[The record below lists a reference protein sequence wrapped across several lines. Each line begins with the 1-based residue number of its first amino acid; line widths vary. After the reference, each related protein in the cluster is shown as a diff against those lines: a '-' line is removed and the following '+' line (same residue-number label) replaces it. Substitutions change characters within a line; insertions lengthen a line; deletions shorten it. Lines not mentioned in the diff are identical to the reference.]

1 MPLRVSCY
9 EEEHDRIERHNKSKE
24 IMHTIGVPSTRRQSS
39 SKPDK
44 PRLQLAPRAL
54 AVSTLQL
61 TPRAAAAR
69 PARSRR
75 PDAAFHPARCCSSP
89 CALSL
94 SCRCSSTRALSP
106 SRSRSAPH
114 RSAAAVR
121 SRCPAATLHARR
133 WPQETD
139 EEHRSRTGQSR
150 QDRRQTK
157 GSKAANS
164 RTSTA
169 PAMADETEQSERG
182 SRLAETGR
190 GEAARS
196 PVEPLRRRDN
206 RRSSGRTPFP
216 SRRHDGEMK
225 QQERDFR
232 FQAVTLRLGP
242 ANQRHKANGRN
253 QSSILHPADR
263 KFMCQQTK
271 KYTCVV

>member
-9 EEEHDRIERHNKSKE
+9 EEEHDRIERQNKSKE
-24 IMHTIGVPSTRRQSS
+24 IMHACPLLYYYYRCSFYTVAEFVETRQTV
-39 SKPDK
+39 
-44 PRLQLAPRAL
+44 A
-54 AVSTLQL
+54 T
-61 TPRAAAAR
+61 AR
-69 PARSRR
+69 PTRSRR
-75 PDAAFHPARCCSSP
+75 PDPAAHPAHCCSSP

-94 SCRCSSTRALSP
+94 SRRCSSPRALSP

-114 RSAAAVR
+114 RSAAAAR

-206 RRSSGRTPFP
+206 RRSPGRTPFP
-216 SRRHDGEMK
+216 LSPARWGNETARARLPISSSNAQIGPDESTSQGKWTQPVVDSSSSGQKIHVPTN
-225 QQERDFR
+225 QE
-232 FQAVTLRLGP
+232 T
-242 ANQRHKANGRN
+242 H
-253 QSSILHPADR
+253 
-263 KFMCQQTK
+263 MCCTPSVPK
-271 KYTCVV
+271 